1 MCKQACVTLLSYFS
15 QNSEVSSRSLLFTYL
30 PLFSLLC
37 QLPLF
42 RVCASVVPCLFRIG
56 LTRSISA
63 VFPYLCSFGGG
74 NRVKQCIAL
83 ILCVILCNLCR
94 VIPLDTPH
102 KFFSS
107 GGSVLKLGIF
117 PCKFYRVALTFWKL
131 FTTLFFL
138 IFLTLYRLGAYLLT

>member
-1 MCKQACVTLLSYFS
+1 MS
-15 QNSEVSSRSLLFTYL
+15 
-30 PLFSLLC
+30 
-37 QLPLF
+37 
-42 RVCASVVPCLFRIG
+42 CASKLALLYYLIFPKTVRFPHDPSFSPTSPFSPFFAFVVPCLFCIG

-74 NRVKQCIAL
+74 NSAKQCIAL
-83 ILCVILCNLCR
+83 FLCVILCYLCR
-94 VIPLDTPH
+94 EIPLDTPH

-117 PCKFYRVALTFWKL
+117 PCNFSRVALTFCKL

-138 IFLTLYRLGAYLLT
+138 IFLTLYRVGAYLLT

>member
-30 PLFSLLC
+30 PLSFLLR

-42 RVCASVVPCLFRIG
+42 RICASVVPCLFRIN

-74 NRVKQCIAL
+74 NSAKQCIAL
-83 ILCVILCNLCR
+83 FLCVILCNLCR

-102 KFFSS
+102 NFFSS
-107 GGSVLKLGIF
+107 GGSVLKLGMF
-117 PCKFYRVALTFWKL
+117 PCNF
-131 FTTLFFL
+131 FTGCSHFL
-138 IFLTLYRLGAYLLT
+138 KNCSQLCFS